1 MSHHTPHHSDKG
13 AAYTGL
19 VAGLVAVML
28 IVYGIVLAT
37 NKKFQGHEA
46 AAKPA
51 AGAPAGAGH

>member
-19 VAGLVAVML
+19 VAGIVAVML

-37 NKKFQGHEA
+37 NRSFRGHEPA
-46 AAKPA
+46 ATPA
-51 AGAPAGAGH
+51 AGAPAAQH